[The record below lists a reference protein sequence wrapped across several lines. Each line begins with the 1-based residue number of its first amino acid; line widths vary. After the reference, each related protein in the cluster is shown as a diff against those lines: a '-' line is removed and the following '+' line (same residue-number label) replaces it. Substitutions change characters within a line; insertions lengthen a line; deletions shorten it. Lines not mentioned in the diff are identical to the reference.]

1 MLFPRSKD
9 TVLIDFKQSQD
20 RSNNTM
26 RLPKPVRDNL
36 SFLLAETTAQ
46 ARNLQVLLETSSK
59 SAAQRII
66 DRRGYAYNLK
76 MRIHDGCM
84 TAARRARRNGA
95 LDVLSLRAAEVIA
108 TELED
113 ITELG
118 QDCVRQLSGQKRK
131 AILESLTA
139 TKFIDNLIAGVLLI
153 RKSLEEDDTQT
164 ALKIGNIARKVNKK
178 HTVFF
183 DKQSRGLK
191 KQKYPADTIVTLL
204 VARNLNEMG
213 AALLGISEAI
223 ISAKLGHT
231 MHTERFRS
239 LETAFVDLGLNE
251 GLVESI
257 AETKS
262 GSAISGI
269 SEGDQDG
276 YVAIFKDGQK
286 EKLKEERESVKSWHE
301 IFPGLAP
308 RILSYRKRGAN
319 ASLLIEHLPGF
330 TFEQVLLNESDALLA
345 STIKHLGKTVQDV
358 WNETKRS
365 RKVPAKHMSQLR
377 KRLDSV
383 RGVHQN
389 FSLGGEKICS
399 ASTRSLDQ
407 LINKVEALENK
418 IHAPF
423 SVYIHGDFNL
433 DNIIFDPDNRRIN
446 FIDLHRS
453 CYSDYI
459 QDVSVLMVSS
469 YRLQVLDTRTRK
481 RIRLVATRFY
491 EIVAEYAHKN
501 DDKTFELR
509 LAFGLG
515 RSFITSTRFILDK
528 SLAKA
533 MYLRGC
539 YILERASEQTV
550 KTAPQFKLPIKELF

>member
-1 MLFPRSKD
+1 M
-9 TVLIDFKQSQD
+9 
-20 RSNNTM
+20 
-26 RLPKPVRDNL
+26 VRN
-36 SFLLAETTAQ
+36 
-46 ARNLQVLLETSSK
+46 
-59 SAAQRII
+59 
-66 DRRGYAYNLK
+66 
-76 MRIHDGCM
+76 
-84 TAARRARRNGA
+84 
-95 LDVLSLRAAEVIA
+95 
-108 TELED
+108 
-113 ITELG
+113 
-118 QDCVRQLSGQKRK
+118 
-131 AILESLTA
+131 
-139 TKFIDNLIAGVLLI
+139 
-153 RKSLEEDDTQT
+153 SLEEDDTQT

-178 HTVFF
+178 YTTFF
-183 DKQSRGLK
+183 NKQSRGLRDK
-191 KQKYPADTIVTLL
+191 KYPADTIVILF

-213 AALLGISEAI
+213 AALLDISEAI
-223 ISAKLGHT
+223 ISAKMGHT
-231 MHTERFRS
+231 MRTERFHS

-251 GLVESI
+251 GEVEPI

-345 STIKHLGKTVQDV
+345 SAIKHLAKTVQDV
-358 WNETKRS
+358 WSETKRS
-365 RKVPAKHMSQLR
+365 KKVPAKHMSQLR
-377 KRLDSV
+377 KRLGNV
-383 RGVHQN
+383 REVHHN
-389 FSLGGEKICS
+389 IGRGGDRIC
-399 ASTRSLDQ
+399 ATSTRSLDQ
-407 LINKVEALENK
+407 LIDNVEALENK
-418 IHAPF
+418 IHPPF

-433 DNIIFDPDNRRIN
+433 DNIIFDPDNKRIN

-453 CYSDYI
+453 CYSDYV

-469 YRLQVLDTRTRK
+469 YRLQVLDARTRK

-491 EIVAEYAHKN
+491 EMVAAYARKN
-501 DDKTFELR
+501 GDKTFELR

-539 YILERASEQTV
+539 YILERASEQTI
-550 KTAPQFKLPIKELF
+550 KTAPRFKLPIKELF